1 MPWNPQGGGSG
12 NGGGDQGPWGRGPSG
27 GGPRPPD
34 IEEILRRGQDRFKK
48 FIPGGVGGSRGLF
61 LIILAA
67 AAIWM
72 ASGFYRVQ
80 PGVQGVELL
89 FGKFVKTTTPGLNY
103 WLPAPIGQ
111 VYRPNVERTNQITIG
126 FRGSIDQ
133 SRSGGTRDVPK
144 ESLMLT
150 DDENIID
157 VNFVVQWR
165 IKNAVDY
172 LFNIRDQA
180 TTLKAA
186 SESAMREII
195 GQTSL
200 EDAITSKRGEVQV
213 RAKKLLQEILDL
225 YGAGIFIADLKLLKV
240 DPPLQVIPAFNDVQR
255 AKQDRERQQNEA
267 FAYRNAIVPKAK
279 GEAARMVQGA
289 MAYKEKVIKE
299 AQGEAQRFIS
309 VYNTYLTAKDVTTRR
324 LYLETWQKIFKSVN
338 KVIIDPAAAGSG
350 VVPYLPLPEIQKRSN
365 AAKGATK

>member
-1 MPWNPQGGGSG
+1 MPWNPQGGG
-12 NGGGDQGPWGRGPSG
+12 GGDDQGPWGRGPSG
-27 GGPRPPD
+27 GPPPPD

-48 FIPGGVGGSRGLF
+48 FIPSGSGGSRGLF

-67 AAIWM
+67 AAIWL

-111 VYRPNVERTNQITIG
+111 VYKPNVERTNQITIG
-126 FRGSIDQ
+126 FRGSTDQ
-133 SRSGGTRDVPK
+133 SRGGGTRDVPQ

-150 DDENIID
+150 GDQNIID

-165 IKNAVDY
+165 IKNAADF
-172 LFNIRDQA
+172 LFNIRDPEM
-180 TTLKAA
+180 TLKAA

-195 GQTSL
+195 GQTPL

-213 RAKKLLQEILDL
+213 AAKKLLQEILDS
-225 YGAGIFIADLKLLKV
+225 YVAGIFIADLKLLKV
-240 DPPLQVIPAFNDVQR
+240 DPPLQVIDAFNDVQR

-267 FAYRNAIVPKAK
+267 VAYSNDIVPKAK

-299 AQGEAQRFIS
+299 AEGEAQRFIS
-309 VYNTYLTAKDVTTRR
+309 VYNTYLVAKDVTTRR
-324 LYLETWQKIFKSVN
+324 LYLEAWEEIFKSVD
-338 KVIIDPAAAGSG
+338 KVIIDKNAGGKG
-350 VVPYLPLPEIQKRSN
+350 VVPYLPLPEIQKRDN
-365 AAKGATK
+365 AAKGEKR